1 MDIQGL
7 KNACNEKYAQAIESM
22 EKGEPNMEVA
32 RLLLEAAELLVKIS
46 KTDFLTRT
54 ASESK
59 AEKLLSAA
67 KKLRTVG
74 DASAVYRDLTGRILK
89 VVPKKVSPSTGL
101 PEQVCEE
108 SIAPQ
113 TVEVRQIAA
122 KNKPEEQPPGYD
134 RREPCEDTPT
144 KDKFNGFLYPENG
157 KGKANGKEGA
167 GGYRFAWDDL
177 PKISFEDVAGLA
189 DVKEAVMRKVL
200 LPLKNPE
207 LYEGY
212 VKKNG
217 GGLLL
222 YGPPGTGKTMIAA
235 AIAHEI
241 GAKFCSLGPSDLVLG
256 GIGNTEKACVQLFR
270 EARSFPCAVLFFD
283 EMESIC
289 PVNTHAQ
296 GARQLRSELL
306 RQIQG
311 MEAYGEKNDQILFL
325 IAATNKPWDI
335 DPAFIRPGR
344 FGTRI
349 YVGLPDAPARRYMVG
364 MRLQKIRSAGMV
376 AIGDLEIDH
385 IIERSAGFN
394 GADVANLLEEAQEH
408 SALRSIR
415 TGVKII
421 LQEDFE
427 QAFEKVTSSVQER
440 DLKQLTDWREKNG

>member
-1 MDIQGL
+1 M

-46 KTDFLTRT
+46 QTDFLTRT

-134 RREPCEDTPT
+134 RREPCEDAPT

-157 KGKANGKEGA
+157 KGKANGKESA

-349 YVGLPDAPARRYMVG
+349 YVGLPDAPARRYMLEKRMG
-364 MRLQKIRSAGMV
+364 KIMNTGKVLVRQLDV
-376 AIGDLEIDH
+376 ANIVACTD
-385 IIERSAGFN
+385 GFN
-394 GADVANLLEEAQEH
+394 GADMANLLDEVQEL
-408 SALRSIR
+408 SALRSVK
-415 TGVKII
+415 TGIKEI
-421 LQEDFE
+421 LQEDFDN
-427 QAFEKVTSSVQER
+427 ALEKVTSSVQEK
-440 DLKQLTDWREKNG
+440 DLKRLLDWKEENG

>member
-89 VVPKKVSPSTGL
+89 VVPKKVSPFPEL

-113 TVEVRQIAA
+113 TVEVRQIAE
-122 KNKPEEQPPGYD
+122 KNKPEEQPPGHD
-134 RREPCEDTPT
+134 RREPREDAPT
-144 KDKFNGFLYPENG
+144 KDKFNGFLYPESG
-157 KGKANGKEGA
+157 KGKANGKESA

-212 VKKNG
+212 VRKNG

-364 MRLQKIRSAGMV
+364 MWLQKIRSAGMV

>member
-1 MDIQGL
+1 M

-89 VVPKKVSPSTGL
+89 VVPKKVSPFPEL

-113 TVEVRQIAA
+113 TVEVRQIAE
-122 KNKPEEQPPGYD
+122 KNKPEEQPPGHD
-134 RREPCEDTPT
+134 RREPREDAPT
-144 KDKFNGFLYPENG
+144 KDKFNGFLYPESG
-157 KGKANGKEGA
+157 KGKANGKESA

-212 VKKNG
+212 VRKNG

-364 MRLQKIRSAGMV
+364 MWLQKIRSAGMV

>member
-1 MDIQGL
+1 MDIRGL

-74 DASAVYRDLTGRILK
+74 DASAAYRDLTGRILK
-89 VVPKKVSPSTGL
+89 VVPKKVSPFPEL

-113 TVEVRQIAA
+113 TVEVRQIAE
-122 KNKPEEQPPGYD
+122 KNKPEEQPPGHD
-134 RREPCEDTPT
+134 RREPREDAPT
-144 KDKFNGFLYPENG
+144 KDKFNGFLYPESG
-157 KGKANGKEGA
+157 KGKANGKESP
-167 GGYRFAWDDL
+167 GGYRCAWDDL
-177 PKISFEDVAGLA
+177 PNISFEDVAGLA

-212 VKKNG
+212 VRKNG

-296 GARQLRSELL
+296 GVRQLRSELL

-335 DPAFIRPGR
+335 DPAFVRPGR